1 MFEPSLPIEL
11 VVPGMF
17 HAKKHLYHGSL
28 MPEKTSEGFL
38 LFVARQFIA
47 SKKGC
52 QSTKKLKKIKNML
65 RNAKAGFIKFYN
77 AKKCE
82 I

>member
-11 VVPGMF
+11 AVPGMV
-17 HAKKHLYHGSL
+17 HAKKHLNHGSL
-28 MPEKTSEGFL
+28 MSVITSEFFL

-52 QSTKKLKKIKNML
+52 QSTKMLKKIKNML
-65 RNAKAGFIKFYN
+65 GKAKAGFIKFYN